1 MLNNNFKPVL
11 ATGPGF
17 CRDAYPPELLDVATG
32 VQNITHGPGAM
43 IAELIIAA
51 LATTFQ
57 GMADVE
63 GLNGNPIPLSVYLL
77 AAVASGEG
85 KTSTLK
91 TVFEPITNYSRKI
104 AGIATD
110 LKGDYRDKYD
120 SWKYIMTHLN
130 RNMAARIGR
139 NEDISEIAEGIAKH
153 QEKRPVS
160 PRNSSIISDDITPA
174 GLKNKFRN
182 SYPFGVVASSDGGHV
197 LNKDIMNSMP
207 FYSSLWSGEDINNAR
222 ADDSFSI
229 QEPRLSMVILTQ
241 ESYFDNFVLEKGDE
255 FRNSGLSGR
264 FLVVRPFSNV
274 GNRPIGN
281 QIDDYDT
288 AALESYRTKL
298 TNALSMQLGDGQQPI
313 PERRVIRLS
322 QEAKNFLQTEARNI
336 EYQMGHTGAYFYIRE
351 LASKFIEYTC
361 RISAIYELYQD
372 LYCTEVGL
380 ANARRAFSLM
390 SMNLKQYVDIFAT
403 RHIPTQMMLDA
414 NELLSWFVRVSNC
427 YTRPVGHRE
436 LMQNGPYMLRSKKHL
451 EPLLS
456 ILQSNWRI
464 NTVKLPGALS
474 GRLRTCY
481 QVVNGTPLEQNAI

>member
-43 IAELIIAA
+43 IAELIVAA

-104 AGIATD
+104 ASIAND
-110 LKGDYRDKYD
+110 LKKNYREKYD
-120 SWKYIMTHLN
+120 AWKYIMTHLN
-130 RNMAARIGR
+130 KKMAAQIGR
-139 NEDISEIAEGIAKH
+139 NEDTSEITECITRH
-153 QEKRPVS
+153 LENRPVP

-174 GLKNKFRN
+174 GLKKKFKH
-182 SYPFGVVASSDGGHV
+182 SYPFGVVASSDGGHI
-197 LNKDIMNSMP
+197 LNREILNAMP
-207 FYSSLWSGEDINNAR
+207 FYSALWSGEDINNVR
-222 ADDSFSI
+222 EDDSFTI
-229 QEPRLSMVILTQ
+229 YDPRLSMVILTQ
-241 ESYFDNFVLEKGDE
+241 DNYFDNFVLEKGEE

-264 FLVVRPFSNV
+264 FLFVRPFSNV

-281 QIDDYDT
+281 QVNDYDT
-288 AALESYRTKL
+288 AALEFYRTKL
-298 TNALSMQLGDGQQPI
+298 TNALSIQLGDGQQPI
-313 PERRVIRLS
+313 PERRMIRLS

-372 LYCTEVGL
+372 LHCKEVTL
-380 ANARRAFSLM
+380 ANAQRAFSLM
-390 SMNLKQYVDIFAT
+390 SMNLKQYVDIFVS

-414 NELLSWFVRVSNC
+414 NELLSWFVRVSNF

-436 LMQNGPYMLRSKKHL
+436 LMQNGPYMLRRKKHL

-464 NTVKLPGALS
+464 STVKLPGALS